1 MTFTISDTTPRSQY
15 TAAGGQTVFAVP
27 FEYRAKADVKVLV
40 DGVLA
45 TLSID
50 YTMTDPEVSGGGSI
64 TFTLAPGV
72 NKIVLIY
79 RDMPVARTSD
89 QYSAGGQLPAIALEA
104 SFDDVTMKMQ
114 QLEQAFNQTSR
125 VPITETLSGS
135 DMQWPVKS
143 ARLGKFARWDSVAGK
158 FEPADISATYTTL
171 TRSLVGAVFYPQTEA
186 EVAASVTPS
195 DYSYPAGNVLRYGA
209 NGDGATDNTTSIQN
223 AINVAAVTGVSAG
236 AFVYAPAGIYK
247 GNWTIKTGVFIVGD
261 GASTKFIP
269 TINDAVFK
277 TPSGVATVRIGWED
291 CFIYGDA
298 AMNVQDGIFLSA
310 VSGGFAVD
318 GITLNRVRIENCGR
332 YGLRGAGAALATTYI
347 QRLELNQC
355 NFLNN
360 VNCGLSLTGKVLE
373 TLILDTFVVKNGGA
387 AGANA
392 NCEITLNSAGANR
405 VIWIGGGLNAFTSL
419 TAGVAQTALLLNHA
433 QQVTLIGVDL
443 ESASPF
449 IKANG
454 NLSQNLSII
463 GCNFGTTLA
472 LTGPTAISS
481 FIQLDDGIGITID
494 NCRFD
499 TTAGA
504 GATSGIATTTAAR
517 VQKLV
522 ITETNSFSTLITTP
536 IDTVDTT
543 TIATGVIF
551 AYRNTLRVDVEGG
564 VAASDDLDSIYDGN
578 GGTSVRDLIDDQ
590 QIRLST
596 QNSGRDVVVKHAT
609 GNILVNGA
617 VDFTLLTV
625 DKFIIL
631 QWNVK
636 RAKWF
641 EVGRC
646 A

>member
-1 MTFTISDTTPRSQY
+1 MTLFVEPRQSPTSGGNNYASAKYTFYLTGTTTPATVY
-15 TAAGGQTVFAVP
+15 TDAARTTPHTQPVVADSGGVFAP
-27 FEYRAKADVKVLV
+27 IWLDPLLTYRRVLQTSA
-40 DGVLA
+40 GA
-45 TLSID
+45 TLSDID
-50 YTMTDPEVSGGGSI
+50 PY
-64 TFTLAPGV
+64 PG
-72 NKIVLIY
+72 
-79 RDMPVARTSD
+79 AS
-89 QYSAGGQLPAIALEA
+89 IALTQ
-104 SFDDVTMKMQ
+104 D
-114 QLEQAFNQTSR
+114 QLGRILYPRTDE
-125 VPITETLSGS
+125 E
-135 DMQWPVKS
+135 
-143 ARLGKFARWDSVAGK
+143 
-158 FEPADISATYTTL
+158 ISAVITPTNY
-171 TRSLVGAVFYPQTEA
+171 FYD
-186 EVAASVTPS
+186 V
-195 DYSYPAGNVLRYGA
+195 GNVLRYGA
-209 NGDGATDNTTSIQN
+209 VGDGVVNDTTAIQN
-223 AINVAAVTGVSAG
+223 AIEVAAITGVSAG
-236 AFVYAPAGIYK
+236 AVVYAPAGVYA
-247 GNWTIKTGVFIVGD
+247 GNWTIKSGVFIKGD

-269 TINDAVFK
+269 VNNDAVFK

-291 CFIYGDA
+291 CFIYG
-298 AMNVQDGIFLSA
+298 NSSLSVQDGIFLSA

-332 YGLRGAGAALATTYI
+332 YGLRGEGAALATTYI
-347 QRLELNQC
+347 QKLELNQC
-355 NFLNN
+355 NILNN

-373 TLILDTFVVKNGGA
+373 TLILNTFVVKNGGA

-419 TAGVAQTALLLNHA
+419 NAGVAQTALLLSHA

-522 ITETNSFSTLITTP
+522 ITETNSFSLLITTP
-536 IDTVDTT
+536 INTVDTT

-551 AYRNTLRVDVEGG
+551 AYRNTLRVDTE
-564 VAASDDLDSIYDGN
+564 AAAGSDDLDSIYDGN
-578 GGTSVRDLIDDQ
+578 GGTSVRDLIDGQ
-590 QIRLST
+590 KITLST
-596 QNSGRDVVVKHAT
+596 QNSARDVVVKHAT

-617 VDFTLLTV
+617 ADFTLLTV
-625 DKFIIL
+625 DKFIVL
-631 QWNVK
+631 QWSVK